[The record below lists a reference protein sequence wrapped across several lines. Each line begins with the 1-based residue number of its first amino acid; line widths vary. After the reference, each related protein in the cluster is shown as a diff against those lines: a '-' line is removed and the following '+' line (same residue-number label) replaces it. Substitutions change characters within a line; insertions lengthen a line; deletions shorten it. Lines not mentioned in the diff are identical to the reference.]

1 MPTLPKYLNEQRKEE
16 TDKQP
21 IVFDLFDTL
30 IDESSVYKEFFS
42 HIAEKYHIE
51 MSAEK
56 FVKQLFKNQNE
67 FVFADSKKAYK
78 EITRLAYIKLIK
90 QADTKD
96 VELLFDL
103 YSKMDFFP
111 GIIELLLKLEKN
123 YDLFILT
130 NIDNDLLEKVNLPAK
145 CPVKFKKIFTAENNG
160 VYKPSREAYQI
171 VVDFI
176 NLPKEKII
184 YVSSNDWDIK
194 KSKEFGFNAKS
205 IVDLK
210 IEK

>member
-1 MPTLPKYLNEQRKEE
+1 MLKELNNRELKKGY
-16 TDKQP
+16 KQP

-42 HIAEKYHIE
+42 NIGKIGKKYNIE
-51 MSAEK
+51 MSAEE
-56 FVKQLFKNQNE
+56 FVKKLFKNQNE

-90 QADTKD
+90 QADPND
-96 VELLFDL
+96 VELLFNL

-111 GIIELLLKLEKN
+111 GINELLLKLEKS

-145 CPVKFKKIFTAENNG
+145 CPVKFKKIFTAETNR

-176 NLPKEKII
+176 SLPKEKII

-194 KSKEFGFNAKS
+194 KSKEFGFNVKS
-205 IVDLK
+205 VEELK
-210 IEK
+210 NGR